1 MRNYAE
7 KMTMRLMGEINYNYG
22 NQPATSQIARQII
35 ADTKAAC
42 IKAIKKNQDE
52 YKSTAYTK
60 DSYIHDIK
68 KAEVKLLTK

>member
-1 MRNYAE
+1 MTYVE
-7 KMTMRLMGEINYNYG
+7 KMGQKIWMESPERCEEI
-22 NQPATSQIARQII
+22 IEQII

-42 IKAIKKNQDE
+42 IKAIKKDQDE

-68 KAEVKLLTK
+68 KAEVKESAK

>member
-1 MRNYAE
+1 MTYVERMGQKIWMESPE
-7 KMTMRLMGEINYNYG
+7 KCEEIIN
-22 NQPATSQIARQII
+22 QII

-68 KAEVKLLTK
+68 KVEVKEQEK